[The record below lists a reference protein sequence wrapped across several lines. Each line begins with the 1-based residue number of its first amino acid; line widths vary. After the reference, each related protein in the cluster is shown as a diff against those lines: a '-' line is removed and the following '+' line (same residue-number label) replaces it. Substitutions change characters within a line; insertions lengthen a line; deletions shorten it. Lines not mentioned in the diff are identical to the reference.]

1 MIFKKLL
8 LATLLTFGLNASD
21 NKIKIAVSPVPHAQ
35 IMQIAKPLLKKDGY
49 ELEIIEI
56 SDYSIPNI
64 ATQDGSIDANF
75 FQHLPYLQN
84 QNETLSLNLVSVAGI
99 HLEPLDFYSNKI
111 KSLAE
116 LKNSAKIAIAH
127 DPSNGNRA
135 LQILAKAGLITLKD
149 DVKFASIHD
158 IKQNPKELTFIELEG
173 ALIPR
178 TLDEV
183 DLAAISTNF
192 VLDMGLNPSKDA
204 LLIENTDSPYA
215 NIIVVK
221 SGNENS
227 AKIKALIK
235 ATTNDEI
242 RNFIKNEYKGSV
254 LPTF

>member
-8 LATLLTFGLNASD
+8 LAALLTLGLNASD
-21 NKIKIAVSPVPHAQ
+21 NKIKIAISPVPHAQ

-84 QNETLSLNLVSVAGI
+84 QNETLSLNLVSMAGI
-99 HLEPLDFYSNKI
+99 HLEPLGFYSNKI

-116 LKNSAKIAIAH
+116 LKNGAKIAIAH

-149 DVKFASIHD
+149 GVKFASIHD
-158 IKQNPKELTFIELEG
+158 IEHNPKELKFIELEG

-204 LLIENTDSPYA
+204 LFIENTDSPYA

-227 AKIKALIK
+227 PKTKALIK
-235 ATTNDEI
+235 ATTSDEV